1 MHNSIEVPAQSEQR
15 KGFLIGILYLG
26 VSLVLNVVSQ
36 LMLKMAMA
44 NLGEFQVGG
53 SSMEYILS
61 MINPMIIGGLL
72 LYGGGTVLWLLCL
85 TKLDI
90 SFAYP
95 VSTAQYLL
103 IFWGGWYFFQEVMS
117 VYRIAGLAIICVGVV
132 IISFD
137 YRKQ

>member
-1 MHNSIEVPAQSEQR
+1 MDMSAQAEQR
-15 KGFLIGILYLG
+15 KNFLIGITYLG
-26 VSLVLNVVSQ
+26 VSLVLNVISQ
-36 LMLKMAMA
+36 LMLKMAMTG
-44 NLGEFQVGG
+44 LGEFHVGD
-53 SSMEYILS
+53 SSVAYIFS
-61 MINPMIIGGLL
+61 MINLEIIGGLL

-103 IFWGGWYFFQEVMS
+103 IFWGGWYFFQEAMS
-117 VYRIAGLAIICVGVV
+117 AYRIAGLAIICVGVV